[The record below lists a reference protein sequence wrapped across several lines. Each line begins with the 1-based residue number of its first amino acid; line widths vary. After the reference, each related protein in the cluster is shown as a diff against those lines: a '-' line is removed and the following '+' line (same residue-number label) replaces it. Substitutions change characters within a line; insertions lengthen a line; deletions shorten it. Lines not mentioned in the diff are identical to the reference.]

1 MHDIISSKAKINFFC
16 NFFHFKARSFRNH
29 SVRKKMTK
37 KNVWGNH
44 CETALKISLFWNIR
58 DYSLCYKLHYALEY
72 WREMALWR
80 FVVMKRTQFGSRICS
95 RWLWNRQHFRFR
107 RFFGPHSWEQEEDWK
122 SNCLNSHFLL
132 IPNICA

>member
-1 MHDIISSKAKINFFC
+1 MIFPIYLFTSTHFYIRSLCIAKLPKFF
-16 NFFHFKARSFRNH
+16 
-29 SVRKKMTK
+29 
-37 KNVWGNH
+37 
-44 CETALKISLFWNIR
+44 SLFWNIR

-80 FVVMKRTQFGSRICS
+80 FVVMKRTQFGSRIGS

-122 SNCLNSHFLL
+122 SNCLNSHCLL
-132 IPNICA
+132 IPNIFHNNFFTVLF